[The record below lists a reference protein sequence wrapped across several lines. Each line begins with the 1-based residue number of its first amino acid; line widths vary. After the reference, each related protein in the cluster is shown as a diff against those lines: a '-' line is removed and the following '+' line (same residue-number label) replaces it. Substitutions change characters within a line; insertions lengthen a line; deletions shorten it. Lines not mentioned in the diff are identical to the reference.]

1 MQTNEAT
8 LANYYKLS
16 QKMVKMIEQNFNSK
30 LIERIVDDILNEM
43 IEINKVPIQI
53 KHRSR
58 TVNHLTEYTGY
69 WLRHQ
74 IYLENE
80 NHRSYHLHHA

>member
-8 LANYYKLS
+8 LAKL
-16 QKMVKMIEQNFNSK
+16 VKIIEQNFNSK
-30 LIERIVDDILNEM
+30 LIERIVDDKLNEM
-43 IEINKVPIQI
+43 IEINIIPIQI
-53 KHRSR
+53 NHRSR
-58 TVNHLTEYTGY
+58 TVNHLTVSTGY
-69 WLRHQ
+69 WLLHQ